1 MPAHDEHRDP
11 PRDNPAEPGPEHET
25 PEHEEPTTHDHHEA
39 GSPGDGEPG
48 RGGDPARADREGG
61 SPGDEGPGQGSRE
74 SGGSAPAGRGGGDLV
89 REDDEGDSP
98 GGGAPGHGGRVHDGD
113 PVREGRDGDG
123 PAPGGMD
130 ALMAVLLDEPL
141 SARARQDPEV
151 VAAHRAAVVDVAVL
165 REQLALIGDALAG
178 ETADGEGAGAPA
190 GRGGAGRLAG
200 GPGAGPEPEA
210 GPRSGDGPPA
220 ARPAVSP
227 SAGGR
232 PGTVRGRPGTVRGP
246 RGPHRGRRRPLKAAL
261 GALVAAAAATV
272 VVGMGWLVT
281 QAGGMADSDAG
292 GSAARADSEEA
303 GGKDAGGV
311 AFGSPRYLACA
322 RLVAEGAVL
331 TVDPVPGAGAER
343 VTLKASRY
351 YKGEG
356 EVTFLHDLA
365 GDAPLHE
372 GDQVLVGM
380 PAEGVHPDT
389 VVVGE
394 ADIAPER
401 VRITA
406 SLPESRTLTCE

>member
-11 PRDNPAEPGPEHET
+11 SRDNPAEPGPGT
-25 PEHEEPTTHDHHEA
+25 PKPEEPITHDRPDGTTAHEGHGTD
-39 GSPGDGEPG
+39 GSGDGGPG
-48 RGGDPARADREGG
+48 RGGGEGG
-61 SPGDEGPGQGSRE
+61 G
-74 SGGSAPAGRGGGDLV
+74 
-89 REDDEGDSP
+89 
-98 GGGAPGHGGRVHDGD
+98 
-113 PVREGRDGDG
+113 PVREGREADSPGD
-123 PAPGGMD
+123 GGMD

-141 SARARQDPEV
+141 SARASQDPGV

-165 REQLALIGDALAG
+165 REQLTLIGDALAA
-178 ETADGEGAGAPA
+178 EAADGEGAGAPA

-210 GPRSGDGPPA
+210 GPRSGDGPAA
-220 ARPAVSP
+220 ARPAVRHP
-227 SAGGR
+227 AG
-232 PGTVRGRPGTVRGP
+232 GRPGTVRGP
-246 RGPHRGRRRPLKAAL
+246 RGPHRGRRRPFKAAL

-281 QAGGMADSDAG
+281 QTGGAADSDAG
-292 GSAARADSEEA
+292 SSAAQADSREA
-303 GGKDAGGV
+303 GGKDAGGA

-322 RLVAEGAVL
+322 RLVAEGTVL

-343 VTLKASRY
+343 VTLRASRY

-356 EVTFLHDLA
+356 EVTFLRDPA
-365 GDAPLHE
+365 GDVPLHE
-372 GDQVLVGM
+372 GDRVLVGM

-406 SLPESRTLTCE
+406 SLPESRTLTCD

>member
-1 MPAHDEHRDP
+1 M
-11 PRDNPAEPGPEHET
+11 
-25 PEHEEPTTHDHHEA
+25 
-39 GSPGDGEPG
+39 
-48 RGGDPARADREGG
+48 
-61 SPGDEGPGQGSRE
+61 
-74 SGGSAPAGRGGGDLV
+74 
-89 REDDEGDSP
+89 
-98 GGGAPGHGGRVHDGD
+98 
-113 PVREGRDGDG
+113 REGRDGGG

-141 SARARQDPEV
+141 SVRARQDPGV
-151 VAAHRAAVVDVAVL
+151 VAAHRAAAVDVAVL

-210 GPRSGDGPPA
+210 GSRSGDGPPA
-220 ARPAVSP
+220 ARPAVRHP
-227 SAGGR
+227 AG
-232 PGTVRGRPGTVRGP
+232 GRPGTVRGP

-281 QAGGMADSDAG
+281 QTGGTADSDAG
-292 GSAARADSEEA
+292 SSAAQADSQEA
-303 GGKDAGGV
+303 GGKDAGGA

-322 RLVAEGAVL
+322 RLVAEGTVL
-331 TVDPVPGAGAER
+331 TADRMPGTGVER
-343 VTLKASRY
+343 VTLKVSRY

-356 EVTFLHDLA
+356 EVTFLHDPA

-406 SLPESRTLTCE
+406 SLPESRTLTCG

>member
-11 PRDNPAEPGPEHET
+11 PHGNPAGPET
-25 PEHEEPTTHDHHEA
+25 PNHEELATHDHPEA
-39 GSPGDGEPG
+39 G
-48 RGGDPARADREGG
+48 
-61 SPGDEGPGQGSRE
+61 GP
-74 SGGSAPAGRGGGDLV
+74 APAGRG
-89 REDDEGDSP
+89 
-98 GGGAPGHGGRVHDGD
+98 GD
-113 PVREGRDGDG
+113 PVREGRDGGG

-141 SARARQDPEV
+141 SVRARQDPGV
-151 VAAHRAAVVDVAVL
+151 VAAHRAAAVDVAVL

-210 GPRSGDGPPA
+210 GSRSGDGPPA
-220 ARPAVSP
+220 ARPAVRHP
-227 SAGGR
+227 AG
-232 PGTVRGRPGTVRGP
+232 GRPGTVRGP

-281 QAGGMADSDAG
+281 QTGGTADSDAG
-292 GSAARADSEEA
+292 SSAAQADSQEA
-303 GGKDAGGV
+303 GGKDAGGA

-322 RLVAEGAVL
+322 RLVAEGTVL
-331 TVDPVPGAGAER
+331 TADRMPGTGVER
-343 VTLKASRY
+343 VTLKVSRY

-356 EVTFLHDLA
+356 EVTFLHDPA

-406 SLPESRTLTCE
+406 SLPESRTLTCG